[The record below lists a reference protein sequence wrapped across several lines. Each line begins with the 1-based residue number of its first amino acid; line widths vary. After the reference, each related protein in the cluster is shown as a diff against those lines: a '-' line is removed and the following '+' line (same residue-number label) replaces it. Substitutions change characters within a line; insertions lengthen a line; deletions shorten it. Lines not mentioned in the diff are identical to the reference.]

1 MLFILLACCGVA
13 LSGCMEALQGG
24 APAPQ
29 RPSALLRMPTPVVG
43 TTATHSSPA
52 APGSLAPDP
61 ATTGPSPAPTE
72 VVVGPQPGA
81 LPPLVVPSGL
91 ERSNEARWREQQR
104 DRVVFAGPQSFVTD
118 GSDLYW
124 YDPRNQQ
131 HVVLGRINGE
141 FLAQARFVLKTRDV
155 PALEVPYHVNS
166 SYGLTAL
173 SPAIIERIQA
183 AGYADWIE
191 TYVLESSDV
200 QPR

>member
-1 MLFILLACCGVA
+1 
-13 LSGCMEALQGG
+13 MEALQGG

-29 RPSALLRMPTPVVG
+29 HPPALLRSPVPAVG
-43 TTATHSSPA
+43 TTVARPGPA

-61 ATTGPSPAPTE
+61 ATTGPTPAPTLAASGVPTE
-72 VVVGPQPGA
+72 VVGSPQPA
-81 LPPLVVPSGL
+81 DLPPLAVPADL

-104 DRVVFAGPQSFVTD
+104 DRVVFERPQPFVTG
-118 GSDLYW
+118 GSDLWW

-141 FLAQARFVLKTRDV
+141 FLAQARFVLQSREL

-173 SPAIIERIQA
+173 SPALIERIQA

-191 TYVLESSDV
+191 TYVLESPDV

>member
-1 MLFILLACCGVA
+1 
-13 LSGCMEALQGG
+13 MEALQGG

-29 RPSALLRMPTPVVG
+29 RPPALLRSPTPAIGNAV
-43 TTATHSSPA
+43 AHSSPA

-61 ATTGPSPAPTE
+61 ATTGPTPAPTLVAPGAPGE
-72 VVVGPQPGA
+72 VVVSPPPAA
-81 LPPLVVPSGL
+81 LPPLAVPADV

-104 DRVVFAGPQSFVTD
+104 DREVFEGPRSFVTS
-118 GSDLYW
+118 GSDLWW

-141 FLAQARFVLKTRDV
+141 FLAQARFVLQSREL
-155 PALEVPYHVNS
+155 PALEVPYRVNS

-173 SPAIIERIQA
+173 SPALIERIQA
-183 AGYADWIE
+183 AGYTDWIE
-191 TYVLESSDV
+191 TYVLESPEV